1 MKKIILTTFLTL
13 LTCAFTFA
21 QDYTTPNTGVTWTL
35 DDIAAASPTT
45 ITISGSDYTLLGNL
59 TIAENDAVVIDS
71 DITLSIDAAKLITV
85 FGAFTVDS
93 NAVTITAL
101 DVNTP
106 YEGFRFEEFSEIDI
120 NNATIEYGGGLRVLT
135 ETFSIDNCT
144 ITNNVSGATTSA
156 VIQLSRGL
164 PQITNNTITLN
175 ENPAIGSAANS
186 AVSAYI
192 FNNTIEG
199 NNQSN
204 SNRPQINLGTTLAN
218 EPLQIIQ
225 NTIIG
230 DPSLDQAGGI
240 AIANFVGG
248 NVNVIIDNNTIRG
261 NRYGIT
267 MLGINDS
274 AEITNNIIEDN
285 NIQGDPNLGGSG
297 INLNSSTAS
306 NAVVVSGN
314 EIRRNLWGI
323 TMQGSASVNLGD
335 DTSNTGGN
343 VFSENG
349 NGGQVYALYNNTA
362 NTISAKNNC
371 WIEGQQSTQQQV
383 EDVIFHSV
391 DNPALGEVTFDPFL
405 CGVLGVADNTVENFS
420 FYPNPVKNE
429 INFNNIASFEKVQIY
444 GVQGNLISSATIS
457 EGQNTVAIN
466 LPSGLYFVNFS
477 NDAQT
482 VTKKMIVE
490 Y

>member
-1 MKKIILTTFLTL
+1 MKKIILSTFLL
-13 LTCAFTFA
+13 FLTFIAFA

-45 ITISGSDYTLLGNL
+45 ITISGSEYTLLGNL
-59 TIAENDAVVIDS
+59 TISENDTVIIDL
-71 DITLSIDAAKLITV
+71 DLTLLIDDAKLVTV
-85 FGAFTVDS
+85 FGTFTVNS

-101 DVNTP
+101 DENAP
-106 YEGFRFEEFSEIDI
+106 YDGFRFEEFSTI
-120 NNATIEYGGGLRVLT
+120 NISNATIEYGGGLRVLT

-144 ITNNVSGATTSA
+144 LTNNVSGATTSA
-156 VIQLSRGL
+156 VIQLSRGM
-164 PQITNNTITLN
+164 PQITNNTISFN

-192 FNNTIEG
+192 FNNMIEG
-199 NNQSN
+199 NNQAN

-218 EPLQIIQ
+218 EPLEIIQ

-230 DPSLDQAGGI
+230 DPALEQAGGI

-248 NVNVIIDNNTIRG
+248 NVNVVIDNNIIRG

-267 MLGINDS
+267 ILGINDS

-306 NAVVVSGN
+306 EDVIISGN

-323 TMQGSASVNLGD
+323 TLQGSASANLGD
-335 DTSNTGGN
+335 DANNPG
-343 VFSENG
+343 ENIFAENE

-362 NTISAKNNC
+362 NPISAKHNC
-371 WIEGQQSTQQQV
+371 WIEGQQSTEQQV
-383 EDVIFHSV
+383 EDVIFHNV
-391 DNPALGEVTFDPFL
+391 DDPALGLVTFDPFL
-405 CGVLGVADNTVENFS
+405 CGILGVADNAVENFS

-429 INFNNIASFEKVQIY
+429 INFNNIFSFSTVEIY
-444 GVQGNLISSATIS
+444 GVQGNLISSEIIS
-457 EGQNTVAIN
+457 EGQNSLPIN
-466 LPSGLYFVNFS
+466 LPSGLYFVNFR

-482 VTKKMIVE
+482 VTEKMIVE
-490 Y
+490 

>member
-1 MKKIILTTFLTL
+1 MKKIILSALLTFLSFTL
-13 LTCAFTFA
+13 AFA

-35 DDIAAASPTT
+35 DDIAAVSPTT
-45 ITISGSDYTLLGNL
+45 ITISGSDYTLWGNL
-59 TIAENDAVVIDS
+59 TIAENDAVIIDS
-71 DITLSIDAAKLITV
+71 DLTLSIDAAKLITV
-85 FGAFTVDS
+85 FGTFTVDS

-101 DVNTP
+101 DENAP
-106 YEGFRFEEFSEIDI
+106 YEGFRFEEFSEINI
-120 NNATIEYGGGLRVLT
+120 QNATIEYGGGLRVLT

-144 ITNNVSGATTSA
+144 LTNNVSGATTSA
-156 VIQLSRGL
+156 VIQLSRGM
-164 PQITNNTITLN
+164 PQITNNTISFN

-199 NNQSN
+199 NNQAN

-230 DPSLDQAGGI
+230 EPALDQAGGI

-248 NVNVIIDNNTIRG
+248 NVNVVIDNNIIRG

-267 MLGINDS
+267 ILGVNDS
-274 AEITNNIIEDN
+274 AEITNNTIEDN

-297 INLNSSTAS
+297 INLNSS
-306 NAVVVSGN
+306 AVSADVIVSGN

-323 TMQGSASVNLGD
+323 TLQGSASINLGD
-335 DTSNTGGN
+335 DANNPGN
-343 VFSENG
+343 NLFSENG
-349 NGGQVYALYNNTA
+349 NGGEIYALYNNTA
-362 NTISAKNNC
+362 NTISAKHNC

-391 DNPALGEVTFDPFL
+391 DDPTLGEVIFDPFL
-405 CGVLGVADNTVENFS
+405 CGILGVAENNLENFS

-429 INFNNIASFEKVQIY
+429 INFNNILSFEIVEIY
-444 GVQGNLISSATIS
+444 GVQGNLISSKTIS
-457 EGQNTVAIN
+457 EGLQTLSIN

-490 Y
+490 

>member
-1 MKKIILTTFLTL
+1 MKKIILSTFLL
-13 LTCAFTFA
+13 FLTFIAFA
-21 QDYTTPNTGVTWTL
+21 QDYTTPNTGVIWTL

-59 TIAENDAVVIDS
+59 TIAENDAVIIDS
-71 DITLSIDAAKLITV
+71 DLTLLIDDAKLITV
-85 FGAFTVDS
+85 FGAFTVNS

-101 DVNTP
+101 DENAP

-120 NNATIEYGGGLRVLT
+120 RNAVIDNGGGLRVLT

-144 ITNNVSGATTSA
+144 LTDNVSGATTSA
-156 VIQLSRGL
+156 VIQLSRGM
-164 PQITNNTITLN
+164 PQITNNTISFN

-186 AVSAYI
+186 TVSAYI
-192 FNNTIEG
+192 FNNMIEG
-199 NNQSN
+199 NNQAN
-204 SNRPQINLGTTLAN
+204 SNRPQINLGPTMAN
-218 EPLQIIQ
+218 EFTEIIQ

-230 DPSLDQAGGI
+230 DPALELAGGI

-248 NVNVIIDNNTIRG
+248 NVNVVIDNNIIRG

-267 MLGINDS
+267 ILGINDS

-306 NAVVVSGN
+306 EDVIISGN

-323 TMQGSASVNLGD
+323 TLQGSASANLGD
-335 DTSNTGGN
+335 DANNPG
-343 VFSENG
+343 ENIFAENE

-362 NTISAKNNC
+362 NPISAKHNC
-371 WIEGQQSTQQQV
+371 WIEGQQSTEQQV
-383 EDVIFHSV
+383 EDVIFHNV
-391 DNPALGEVTFDPFL
+391 DDPALGLVTFDPFL
-405 CGVLGVADNTVENFS
+405 CGILGVADNAVENFS

-429 INFNNIASFEKVQIY
+429 INFNNIFSFSTVEIY
-444 GVQGNLISSATIS
+444 GVQGNLISSEIIS
-457 EGQNTVAIN
+457 EGQNSLPIN
-466 LPSGLYFVNFS
+466 LPSGLYFVNFR

-482 VTKKMIVE
+482 VTEKMIVE
-490 Y
+490 